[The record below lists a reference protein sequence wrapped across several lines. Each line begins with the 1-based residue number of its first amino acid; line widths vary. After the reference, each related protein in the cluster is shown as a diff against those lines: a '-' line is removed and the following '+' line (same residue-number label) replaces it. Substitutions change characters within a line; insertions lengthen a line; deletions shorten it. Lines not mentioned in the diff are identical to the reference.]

1 MKYYIQSKEGRMLYT
16 VREYNTREEAWKML
30 EEMKKCFPWK
40 YYYISTKPCKKWKH
54 DKFMME
60 FARTDNMLVCITR
73 NNLTGG
79 LVIFDNVDPESL
91 YTKTLQIYGVQL
103 EKGEKNPSGNVGIF
117 CRRVPML
124 DVEREEFLDLYDNRF
139 RKTESHQPAF
149 SHFIRSW

>member
-16 VREYNTREEAWKML
+16 VREYNTREEAWEML

-40 YYYISTKPCKKWKH
+40 YYYISTRPCKKWKH

-79 LVIFDNVDPESL
+79 LVVFDNVNPAVLS
-91 YTKTLQIYGVQL
+91 TPTQIYGVQL
-103 EKGEKNPSGNVGIF
+103 EKGERNPSGNVGISV
-117 CRRVPML
+117 RKVPML
-124 DVEREEFLDLYDNRF
+124 DMERSTFLDLYNVRF
-139 RKTESHQPAF
+139 NKTEHHDLTF
-149 SHFIRSW
+149 SYFIRSWG

>member
-40 YYYISTKPCKKWKH
+40 YYYISTRPCKEWKH

-60 FARTDNMLVCITR
+60 FARMDNMLVCITR

-79 LVIFDNVDPESL
+79 FVIFDNVNPAALS
-91 YTKTLQIYGVQL
+91 TPTQIYGVQI
-103 EKGEKNPSGNVGIF
+103 EKGERNPSGNIGISA
-117 CRRVPML
+117 RRVPML
-124 DVEREEFLDLYDNRF
+124 DMERSTFLDLYNVRF
-139 RKTESHQPAF
+139 NKTEHHDLTF
-149 SHFIRSW
+149 SYFIRSW

>member
-1 MKYYIQSKEGRMLYT
+1 
-16 VREYNTREEAWKML
+16 
-30 EEMKKCFPWK
+30 
-40 YYYISTKPCKKWKH
+40 
-54 DKFMME
+54 
-60 FARTDNMLVCITR
+60 MLVCIVR

-124 DVEREEFLDLYDNRF
+124 DMEREEFLDLYDNHF

-149 SHFIRSW
+149 SYFIRSW